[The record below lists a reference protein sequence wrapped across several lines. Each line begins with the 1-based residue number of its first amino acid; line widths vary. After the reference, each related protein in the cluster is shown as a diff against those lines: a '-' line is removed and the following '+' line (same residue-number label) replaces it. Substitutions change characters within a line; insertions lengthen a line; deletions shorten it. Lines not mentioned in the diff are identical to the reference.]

1 MTDSPVR
8 IFQLA
13 SKFSSPI
20 SIASLVIAALYVL
33 YRIVLEKSDLELLR
47 EGEVFIIVDKVIT
60 YLFVLAL
67 VGLVLGVVAHVATR
81 VGGRK
86 RRKVARKPARTSS
99 NDPYEYL
106 KWESVWDIKDPAGKK
121 AEYTKK
127 AAIRFLQ
134 PNVGIITDRVWG
146 QGETMHDYRCTLGVP
161 SDVFNYG
168 NSKKVVIS
176 LRENRKKGSVA
187 SLTISRTILQGFT
200 RSEEWIEE
208 EPVYPVKRYALK
220 VIFPKGRPCRRAV
233 FTRLRANVTEEIAS
247 EDFSQTADG
256 RQELLVS
263 FRNLG
268 RERILLRWWW

>member
-47 EGEVFIIVDKVIT
+47 EGEVFVIVDKVIT

-81 VGGRK
+81 VGGHK
-86 RRKVARKPARTSS
+86 RRKTARKPARISS

-106 KWESVWDIKDPAGKK
+106 KWESTWDIKDPEGKT

-146 QGETMHDYRCTLGVP
+146 QGETMHDYRCSLGVP
-161 SDVFNYG
+161 SDVFDYG

-176 LRENRKKGSVA
+176 LRENRKKGGAA
-187 SLTISRTILQGFT
+187 SFTISRTILQGFT
-200 RSEEWIEE
+200 GGEEWVEE
-208 EPVYPVKRYALK
+208 EPVYPVKKYSLR
-220 VIFPKGRPCRRAV
+220 VIFPKERPCRRAV
-233 FTRLRANVTEEIAS
+233 LTRQGANITEEIAG

-263 FRNLG
+263 FRNIG

>member
-47 EGEVFIIVDKVIT
+47 EGEVFMIVDKVIT

-67 VGLVLGVVAHVATR
+67 VGLVLGVAAYVATR
-81 VGGRK
+81 IGGLK
-86 RRKVARKPARTSS
+86 RRKTVRKPARTST

-106 KWESVWDIKDPAGKK
+106 RWESTWDIKDPEGKT

-146 QGETMHDYRCTLGVP
+146 HGKTMNDYRCSLGVP
-161 SDVFNYG
+161 SDVFDYG

-187 SLTISRTILQGFT
+187 SFTISRTILQGFA

-208 EPVYPVKRYALK
+208 EPVYPVKRYVLR
-220 VIFPKGRPCRRAV
+220 VIFPSERPCRRAV
-233 FTRLRANVTEEIAS
+233 LTRQRANVTEEIVG
-247 EDFSQTADG
+247 EDFSRTANG
-256 RQELLVS
+256 RQELVVS